1 MIQAQGDLKAT
12 LNLSLW
18 FEHTADIMR
27 DSAQNR
33 DLGKLHRAKIR
44 VDSDTFKMLP
54 EDKQDD
60 LLVLYAAAMM
70 ANGWGLV

>member
-1 MIQAQGDLKAT
+1 MIHAQADLKET

-18 FEHTADIMR
+18 YEHTADIMR

-44 VDSDTFKMLP
+44 VDSDTFTKLP
-54 EDKQDD
+54 DDKQDE
-60 LLVLYAAAMM
+60 LMVLYAAAMV